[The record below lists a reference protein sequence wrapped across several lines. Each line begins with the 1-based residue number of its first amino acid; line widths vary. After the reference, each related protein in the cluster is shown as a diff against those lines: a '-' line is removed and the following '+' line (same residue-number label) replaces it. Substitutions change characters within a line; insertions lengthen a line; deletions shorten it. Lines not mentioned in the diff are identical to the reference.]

1 MTTSFAVYSLII
13 LSFILAN
20 LPWLNN
26 RFFAVVA
33 MPTGGKAFWLRLLE
47 WGMGFGLAALLA
59 WRFELGCATISAF
72 FGLASCPGEIYAK
85 TWEFYSVALVLFA
98 VFALPGFIY
107 FVESS
112 RRHKAS

>member
-20 LPWLNN
+20 VPWLNN
-26 RFFAVVA
+26 RFLAVISIS
-33 MPTGGKAFWLRLLE
+33 GGYKAFWLRLLE
-47 WGMGFGLAALLA
+47 WCLGFGLAAVLA
-59 WRFELGCATISAF
+59 WRFELGCASLSAF

-85 TWEFYSVALVLFA
+85 TWEFYSVAVVLFA

-107 FVESS
+107 FVEGR
-112 RRHKAS
+112 RRHKTA